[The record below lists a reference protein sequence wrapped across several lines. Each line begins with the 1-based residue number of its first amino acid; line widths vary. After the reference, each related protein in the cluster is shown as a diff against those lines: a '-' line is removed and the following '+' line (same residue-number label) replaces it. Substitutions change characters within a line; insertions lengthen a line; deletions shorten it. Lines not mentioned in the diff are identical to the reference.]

1 MLKKLDVDAYVRREQ
16 EIYGIT
22 TKRTYAAIEKISYP
36 QLFFKLA
43 PDQQKDARRQL
54 QYFSLALRQTILD
67 EWQAR
72 CLNHDIRNPAA
83 YLFGIIKKA
92 RADEFR
98 PNEIHKS
105 LDE

>member
-1 MLKKLDVDAYVRREQ
+1 MLKKININDYVRTEMKLN
-16 EIYGIT
+16 GFT

-36 QLFFKLA
+36 QQFFKLA
-43 PDQQKDARRQL
+43 ADQQKDARRQL

-98 PNEIHKS
+98 PNAIHKS

>member
-1 MLKKLDVDAYVRREQ
+1 MLKKLDVDAYVRRKQ
-16 EIYGIT
+16 DIYEIT
-22 TKRTYAAIEKISYP
+22 TKRTYAAIEKVSYP
-36 QLFFKLA
+36 QRFFQLA
-43 PDQQKDARRQL
+43 ADQQKDARKQL
-54 QYFSLALRQTILD
+54 QYFSLPLRQTILD

-98 PNEIHKS
+98 PSEIRKNP
-105 LDE
+105 DE

>member
-16 EIYGIT
+16 DIYEIT
-22 TKRTYAAIEKISYP
+22 TKRTYAAMEQISYP
-36 QLFFKLA
+36 QRFFQLA
-43 PDQQKDARRQL
+43 SDQQKDARRQL
-54 QYFSLALRQTILD
+54 QYFPLALRQTILD

-105 LDE
+105 LDK

>member
-1 MLKKLDVDAYVRREQ
+1 MLKKLDIDAYVRTEMKLNQ
-16 EIYGIT
+16 IT
-22 TKRTYAAIEKISYP
+22 KKRTYAAMEQISYP
-36 QLFFKLA
+36 QRFFQLA
-43 PDQQKDARRQL
+43 ADQQKDARRQL
-54 QYFSLALRQTILD
+54 QYFPLALRQTILD

-92 RADEFR
+92 KADEFR